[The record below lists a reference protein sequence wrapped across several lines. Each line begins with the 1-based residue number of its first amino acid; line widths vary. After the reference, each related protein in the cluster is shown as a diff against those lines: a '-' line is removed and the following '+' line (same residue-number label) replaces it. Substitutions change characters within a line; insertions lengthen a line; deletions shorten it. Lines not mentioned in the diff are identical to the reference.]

1 MNYSPIYD
9 ALSARSIIQR
19 MKRLAVVFFEI
30 NIIIQKGCFLTMSI
44 DIEDRTGHYGI
55 GLYQKISEYL
65 YKHIL
70 MKVICHLLCRI
81 EKGRLTLTL
90 PDGTTQSFGKEES
103 PAHPAQIR
111 VNDYR
116 LFARVAFDGEIGL
129 GEAYMEGLWDSD
141 NLTDLLK
148 LFIEN
153 RQELKGGN
161 IPLSTISCARNFRLH
176 LSRANTI
183 PGSKE
188 NIAEH
193 YDLAYQFYKTF
204 LDDTM
209 TYSCGL
215 FRSTDDTLSAAQLN
229 KLNIIIDK
237 AQINK
242 DDHVLEIGCGW
253 GGFALHA
260 VKEKG
265 CKVTAITISRAQYDY
280 MKKRVMKE
288 GLDDKIEV
296 LCKDYRVVSGL
307 YDKIVSIEMLEAVGH
322 ENLGE
327 FFACCDKL
335 LKPDGLVVLQVITM
349 PDKRYD
355 LHRSQPNWIQ
365 KHIFPGGLL
374 PSLTAMCNAMT
385 KYSGFQVEHLENIG
399 IHYAETLKQWRLRF
413 TAAFDEL
420 SRMGFDKVL
429 RRTWIYYFSMCE
441 AQFSLRVLNDLQIIL
456 TREGNRKL
464 LRA

>member
-1 MNYSPIYD
+1 
-9 ALSARSIIQR
+9 
-19 MKRLAVVFFEI
+19 
-30 NIIIQKGCFLTMSI
+30 MSI

-55 GLYQKISEYL
+55 GLYRKISEYL
-65 YKHIL
+65 SKRIL

-81 EKGRLTLTL
+81 EKGRLILAL
-90 PDGTTQSFGKEES
+90 PDGTTQSFGKEAQS
-103 PAHPAQIR
+103 RPAQIL
-111 VNDYR
+111 VNDCS
-116 LFARVAFDGEIGL
+116 LFTRVAFGGEIAL

-141 NLTDLLK
+141 NLTTLLK

-153 RQELKGGN
+153 RHEFKEGN
-161 IPLSTISCARNFRLH
+161 IALSAISRAHNFRLH

-183 PGSKE
+183 KGSKE

-193 YDLAYQFYKTF
+193 YDLSYQFYNTF

-209 TYSCGL
+209 TYSCGI
-215 FRSTDDTLSAAQLN
+215 FRSTDDTLGVAQLN
-229 KLNIIIDK
+229 KLNLIIEK

-253 GGFALHA
+253 GGFALQA
-260 VKEKG
+260 VREKG
-265 CKVTAITISRAQYDY
+265 CRVTAITVSKAQYDY
-280 MKKRVMKE
+280 MKEKVVKE

-296 LCKDYRVVSGL
+296 LCKDYRIVSGL
-307 YDKIVSIEMLEAVGH
+307 YDKIISIEMVEAVGH

-355 LHRSQPNWIQ
+355 RHRTQPNWIQ

-374 PSLTAMCNAMT
+374 PSLTTMCNAMT
-385 KYSGFQVEHLENIG
+385 KYSRFQVEEIENIG
-399 IHYAETLKQWRLRF
+399 IHYSETLRQWRLRF

-420 SRMGFDKVL
+420 TRMGFDSVL
-429 RRTWIYYFSMCE
+429 KRKWIYYFSLCE
-441 AQFSLRVLNDLQIIL
+441 AQFSLRVLNDLQIVL

-464 LRA
+464 QRT